1 MFCRHDEPSLI
12 SYPHSWTW
20 GSPSLD
26 MAHAY
31 GTIAR
36 LEVIVAH
43 GYNGLQGSLKMTQIV
58 LDPEAS

>member
-31 GTIAR
+31 DTIAR
-36 LEVIVAH
+36 LEVNVAH
-43 GYNGLQGSLKMTQIV
+43 GYNGLQGSLK
-58 LDPEAS
+58 